1 MAKKNAMAGFVRAS
15 GIAAAPLGEFAL
27 KGVGA
32 RQPLY
37 APPQ

>member
-1 MAKKNAMAGFVRAS
+1 VRAS
-15 GIAAAPLGEFAL
+15 GVRVEFLGEFAF

-37 APPQ
+37 GVID